1 MNHSSIGAS
10 TFCLLGKVESSIPYQ
25 HDDLTMNLSLFQ
37 EMSFCCASLLQV
49 RSVAC
54 STLQR
59 AAVAGE
65 SLEVLAASLA
75 KGLGERVLPAIEAL
89 SKKVRSRDMPQ
100 VGVGAK

>member
-1 MNHSSIGAS
+1 
-10 TFCLLGKVESSIPYQ
+10 
-25 HDDLTMNLSLFQ
+25 
-37 EMSFCCASLLQV
+37 
-49 RSVAC
+49 VAC

-100 VGVGAK
+100 VRPHTDHIHCLAVFNKKAVA